1 MGGMFIVPIIIGV
14 IFFIV
19 FIVITVLAI
28 KKIRS
33 NKHIN
38 ELKDAIFTRVKKTIV
53 GKEEKSDFVVCEYCG
68 SQNDKKS
75 TKCTSCGASLRRDK
89 GAEDKQ

>member
-1 MGGMFIVPIIIGV
+1 MGGMFIVPIIFGV
-14 IFFIV
+14 IFLIIFIV
-19 FIVITVLAI
+19 VTVLTI
-28 KKIRS
+28 KKMKS

-38 ELKDAIFTRVKKTIV
+38 ELKDALFTRVKKTIV
-53 GKEEKSDFVVCEYCG
+53 GKDEKSDFVVCEYCG

-75 TKCTSCGASLRRDK
+75 AKCTSCGASLRRDK

>member
-14 IFFIV
+14 IFLIIFIV
-19 FIVITVLAI
+19 VTVLTI
-28 KKIRS
+28 KKIKS

-38 ELKDAIFTRVKKTIV
+38 ELKDALFTRVKKTIV
-53 GKEEKSDFVVCEYCG
+53 GKDEKSDFVVCEYCG

-75 TKCTSCGASLRRDK
+75 AKCTSCGASLRRDK

>member
-38 ELKDAIFTRVKKTIV
+38 ELKDALFTRVKKTIV

-75 TKCTSCGASLRRDK
+75 IKCTSCGASLRHDK